1 MTHTPLSAH
10 VDPHDVVGYIEATL
24 PPAERARVEAHLS
37 VCEDCTSEL
46 AAVSRLRR
54 PARRQVLRIGLAAAA
69 AAAIAIVLLGPRVQ
83 RPPANE
89 PPVRGDD
96 AAAAAPTVVAPA
108 DGAILSAAPVFA
120 WRPLPGATA
129 YRISVSR
136 ADGDSVWAATVRDT
150 VVAMPAGVLRAG
162 TDPYYWYVDVLLP
175 DGRSL
180 AGKPRQFRLGP

>member
-1 MTHTPLSAH
+1 MTHTPPSEH

-24 PPAERARVEAHLS
+24 PSAERARVEAHLS
-37 VCEDCTSEL
+37 VCDKCTSEL

-54 PARRQVLRIGLAAAA
+54 PARRPILHIGVAAAA
-69 AAAIAIVLLGPRVQ
+69 AAVIALVLLGPRAQ
-83 RPPANE
+83 RPLTDE

-96 AAAAAPTVVAPA
+96 AAAAAATLVAPA
-108 DGAILSAAPVFA
+108 DGAILAAAPLFA

-150 VVAMPAGVLRAG
+150 VVAMPAGVLPGG
-162 TDPYYWYVDVLLP
+162 TDSYYWYVDVLLS